1 MSLKIAL
8 AGNPNVGKSTLF
20 NSLTGLNQ
28 HVGNWPGKTVE
39 KKEGHLHFRGC
50 DIEVIDL
57 PGTYSLTAGSPEE
70 EVVIDYLLEESPDL
84 VINVVDASN
93 LERNLYLALQIM
105 EFGLNTVIAVN
116 LNREAERR
124 GYSLDYGKL
133 EELLGVPV
141 VRIEATEGDQDELL
155 ERVIQW
161 SKGEPR
167 IPGYEFLRHESLS
180 RLHELIRGSEL
191 KFPPQWIIIKLL
203 EGDERVA
210 SMVGEEIH
218 DEFRRIRGVLEDEY
232 SVKADVIVSDAR
244 YGLIEALLES
254 TLRKPPVDRVTG
266 SEIIDRIALNRYLGL
281 PVLLGVMWL
290 IFQLTFTAGAPLT
303 DLLDST
309 FSYLA
314 DAVHDIMGDSILASL
329 LSDGVIGGVGSV
341 LVFIPNIFILFFLLS
356 FLEDSGYLARAAFV
370 MDRVMNTLG
379 GLSGRSFIPMVLGFG
394 CCVPGVMATRTI
406 DSERERIIT
415 ALIVPFMSCSARLPV
430 YVLFTA
436 ALFPVIYQGWV
447 IFSLYILGIVVAIL
461 TARLLGDRILEG
473 EGSLF
478 LMELPPYRLPRLKA
492 LLIHTYMRGVQFIK
506 RAGTII
512 LAGSLVI
519 WFLSNFPGGNVS
531 SSILGITGS
540 MIAPIFQPLGF
551 GDWQSAVA
559 IIFGFAAK
567 ELVISTF
574 GTVYG
579 TGDVAATIQ
588 GIFTPLEAFSFMVFI
603 LLYTPC
609 LATLAVI
616 KQEAGTKWAL
626 FSPAYSLLV
635 AWIASFLVYTA
646 GTLTGL

>member
-1 MSLKIAL
+1 VAL

-39 KKEGHLHFRGC
+39 KKEGHLRFRGF

-70 EVVIDYLLEESPDL
+70 EVVIDYLLKERPDI

-93 LERNLYLALQIM
+93 LERNLYMALQIM
-105 EFGLNTVIAVN
+105 EFDLNTIIAVN
-116 LNREAERR
+116 LNHEAEKS
-124 GYSLDYGKL
+124 GYRVDYRKL
-133 EELLGVPV
+133 EKLLGVPV
-141 VRIEATEGDQDELL
+141 VRIEAVENDQDELL
-155 ERVIQW
+155 ERVIEEVR
-161 SKGEPR
+161 KGPR
-167 IPGYEFLRHESLS
+167 FPEYEFLKNDSLKT
-180 RLHELIRGSEL
+180 LLELLRDNEL
-191 KFPPQWIIIKLL
+191 NLPPGWMVIKLM
-203 EGDERVA
+203 EGDERVT
-210 SMVGEEIH
+210 SMVGEDIH
-218 DEFRRIRGVLEDEY
+218 EEFCRVRRVIEDEY
-232 SVKADVIVSDAR
+232 STGADEVIADAR
-244 YGLIEALLES
+244 YGLIEAIIES
-254 TLRKPPVDRVTG
+254 SLKKPPMDRVTR
-266 SEIIDRIALNRYLGL
+266 SELIDRIVLNRYMGL

-290 IFQLTFTAGAPLT
+290 IFQLTFTAGAPIT
-303 DLLDST
+303 DLLDSG

-314 DAVHDIMGDSILASL
+314 DTIHGVMGDSLMASL
-329 LSDGVIGGVGSV
+329 LSDGIIGGVGSV

-370 MDRVMNTLG
+370 MDRVMSSLG

-394 CCVPGVMATRTI
+394 CCVPAVMATRTI

-415 ALIVPFMSCSARLPV
+415 GLIVPFMSCSARLPV

-436 ALFPVIYQGWV
+436 ALFPLIYQGWV
-447 IFSLYILGIVVAIL
+447 IFSLYILGIAVAIL
-461 TARLLGDRILEG
+461 TARLLGDRIVKG
-473 EGSLF
+473 ERALF
-478 LMELPPYRLPRLKA
+478 LMELPPYRMPRIKT

-512 LAGSLVI
+512 LAGSLLI
-519 WFLSNFPGGNVS
+519 WFLSSFPSGNVS
-531 SSILGITGS
+531 SSILGMTGYL
-540 MIAPIFQPLGF
+540 IAPLFQPLGF
-551 GDWQSAVA
+551 GDWQSVVA

-579 TGDVAATIQ
+579 TGNISATIQ

-626 FSPAYSLLV
+626 FSPLYSLLV
-635 AWIASFLVYTA
+635 AWIASFLVYTG
-646 GTLTGL
+646 GTLIGL